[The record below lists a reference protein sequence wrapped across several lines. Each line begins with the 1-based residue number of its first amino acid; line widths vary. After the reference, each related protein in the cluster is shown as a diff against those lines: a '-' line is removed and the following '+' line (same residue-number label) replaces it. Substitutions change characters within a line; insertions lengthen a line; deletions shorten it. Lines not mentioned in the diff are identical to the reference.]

1 MIRAVAVRV
10 IRFPSEAAVALSTIA
25 AAAAGRPWLRS
36 QRHTSPPTS
45 PQSALQSPELL
56 RRLPGSFKSSR
67 PVTAGPNEHH
77 SSSHSPD
84 GRRAVSPSGR
94 KVRPGSVKKS
104 QNNSRPDSG
113 EVVPTSMDE
122 RTPSPQ
128 PRAGSTDDDG
138 TVNSAEEGNDDLSTG
153 ARDEGP
159 DGYVTIGGAFEVQL
173 MALPAAAKLVS
184 GYWCMCAF

>member
-1 MIRAVAVRV
+1 
-10 IRFPSEAAVALSTIA
+10 
-25 AAAAGRPWLRS
+25 
-36 QRHTSPPTS
+36 
-45 PQSALQSPELL
+45 
-56 RRLPGSFKSSR
+56 
-67 PVTAGPNEHH
+67 
-77 SSSHSPD
+77 
-84 GRRAVSPSGR
+84 
-94 KVRPGSVKKS
+94 
-104 QNNSRPDSG
+104 
-113 EVVPTSMDE
+113 MDE

-184 GYWCMCAF
+184 GYWCMCAFQDFSVDDDQHLLLRKTDSLSTGETHARWHVAPA